1 MSDNHS
7 KQDNFKDKYQKL
19 NKIKNISKNLQREDI
34 SLPPNESR
42 ILLEFE
48 EAVLEC
54 LNYGWEIDS
63 MLEDENLSPYEYDQL
78 VSRLEKLSE
87 VIDVLI
93 ERHKDNVKTLNKVI
107 SVFKILK
114 GLIKEIQFVEDLVI
128 ILTKTYT
135 MEKKTGYTIEEGDY
149 LAALESLDSLVVK
162 SKTNIEEKKESKLER
177 EILELAKTIG
187 KLEERHAFNTL
198 YTSSTI
204 LMNEIISSLEILEA
218 MIEPFYHMI
227 KGNYY
232 SEEISS
238 AKIGL
243 VLLSQNKELD
253 VGETIKIRG
262 LFSRKRGIEELEEL
276 SDVLRSLN
284 DS

>member
-1 MSDNHS
+1 MSAHHS
-7 KQDNFKDKYQKL
+7 NKNNLEDRYQKL
-19 NKIKNISKNLQREDI
+19 NRITDISKKLQRDDI
-34 SLPPNESR
+34 SLPANESR
-42 ILLEFE
+42 ILLDFE

-54 LNYGWEIDS
+54 MNYGWEIDS

-87 VIDVLI
+87 VIDILL
-93 ERHKDNVKTLNKVI
+93 EKHKNNVETLNKVI
-107 SVFKILK
+107 SIYKILK
-114 GLIKEIQFVEDLVI
+114 SLIKEIQFVEDIVI

-135 MEKKTGYTIEEGDY
+135 VEKKTAYTINENEY
-149 LAALESLDSLVVK
+149 LVALEALDSFFKK
-162 SKTNIEEKKESKLER
+162 SKIKAEERKESKLER
-177 EILELAKTIG
+177 ELLELAKIIG
-187 KLEERHAFNTL
+187 KLEEKHAFNSL
-198 YTSSTI
+198 YTSPTI

-218 MIEPFYHMI
+218 MIEPFYHMV

-276 SDVLRSLN
+276 SYVLRSI
-284 DS
+284 DAD

>member
-1 MSDNHS
+1 MSGNDSN
-7 KQDNFKDKYQKL
+7 QRNFEDRYQKL
-19 NKIKNISKNLQREDI
+19 ERVSKISTKLQKDDI

-42 ILLEFE
+42 VLLDFE

-54 LNYGWEIDS
+54 MNYGWEIDS

-87 VIDVLI
+87 VIDILL
-93 ERHKDNVKTLNKVI
+93 EKHKENVATLNKVI
-107 SVFKILK
+107 SLYKILK
-114 GLIKEIQFVEDLVI
+114 KLIKEIQYIEDISI

-135 MEKKTGYTIEEGDY
+135 VEKKTGYTIEENDY
-149 LAALESLDSLVVK
+149 FAALDAFDSFFQK
-162 SKTNIEEKKESKLER
+162 SKIKTDNRKESKLER
-177 EILELAKTIG
+177 ELLELAKKVG
-187 KLEERHAFNTL
+187 KLEEKHAFNSL
-198 YTSSTI
+198 YTSQTI
-204 LMNEIISSLEILEA
+204 LMNEILSSLEILEA
-218 MIEPFYHMI
+218 MIEPFFHMV

-276 SDVLRSLN
+276 SDVLRTLTN
-284 DS
+284 D

>member
-1 MSDNHS
+1 MSGNHS
-7 KQDNFKDKYQKL
+7 DSNNFETKYQKL
-19 NKIKNISKNLQREDI
+19 NRIAEISKKLQRDDI
-34 SLPPNESR
+34 RLPAKESR
-42 ILLEFE
+42 ILLDFE

-54 LNYGWEIDS
+54 MNYGWEIDS
-63 MLEDENLSPYEYDQL
+63 MLEDENLTPYEYDQL
-78 VSRLEKLSE
+78 VSRLEKITE
-87 VIDVLI
+87 VIDVLL
-93 ERHKDNVKTLNKVI
+93 EKHKSNVKTLNKII
-107 SVFKILK
+107 SVFKVLK

-149 LAALESLDSLVVK
+149 LAALESLDSFIQK
-162 SKTNIEEKKESKLER
+162 SKTSTKERKESKLER
-177 EILELAKTIG
+177 ELLELAKIIG
-187 KLEERHAFNTL
+187 KLEEKHAFNTL
-198 YTSSTI
+198 YTSPTI
-204 LMNEIISSLEILEA
+204 LMNEIISSIEILEA
-218 MIEPFYHMI
+218 MIEPFYHMV

-276 SDVLRSLN
+276 SDALRTLN
-284 DS
+284 GN

>member
-1 MSDNHS
+1 MSGNHS
-7 KQDNFKDKYQKL
+7 NQNNLEDRYQKL
-19 NKIKNISKNLQREDI
+19 NKITDISKKLQRDDI
-34 SLPPNESR
+34 SLPANESR
-42 ILLEFE
+42 ILLDFE

-54 LNYGWEIDS
+54 MNYGWEIDS

-87 VIDVLI
+87 VIDILL
-93 ERHKDNVKTLNKVI
+93 EKHKSNVETLNKVI
-107 SVFKILK
+107 SIYKILK
-114 GLIKEIQFVEDLVI
+114 SLIKEIQFVEDIVI

-135 MEKKTGYTIEEGDY
+135 VEKKTAYTINESEY
-149 LAALESLDSLVVK
+149 LVALEALDSFFKK
-162 SKTNIEEKKESKLER
+162 SKIKADERKESKLER
-177 EILELAKTIG
+177 ELLELAKIIG
-187 KLEERHAFNTL
+187 KLEEKHAFNSL
-198 YTSSTI
+198 YTSPTI

-218 MIEPFYHMI
+218 MIEPFYHMV

-276 SDVLRSLN
+276 SDVLRSLEK
-284 DS
+284 D